1 MNFSNLDGVV
11 CQEIVPDELEILG
24 FSEES
29 EDFPVVVQEL
39 LLRWDSATTKLLLQ
53 ELKEFLVLL
62 WGDWYLRGLKCIIR
76 ACLGV
81 ALRLVEVL

>member
-1 MNFSNLDGVV
+1 MNFSNLDSVV
-11 CQEIVPDELEILG
+11 SQEIVPDELEVLR

-39 LLRWDSATTKLLLQ
+39 LLRWDSATSKLLLQ

-62 WGDWYLRGLKCIIR
+62 WGDRYLRGYECVIR
-76 ACLGV
+76 ASLGV

>member
-11 CQEIVPDELEILG
+11 SQEIVPDELEVLR

-39 LLRWDSATTKLLLQ
+39 LLRWDSATSKLLLQ

-62 WGDWYLRGLKCIIR
+62 WGDWYLRGFKCVVG
-76 ACLGV
+76 ASLGV

>member
-11 CQEIVPDELEILG
+11 SQEIVPDELEVLG
-24 FSEES
+24 SSEES

-62 WGDWYLRGLKCIIR
+62 WGDWYLRGFKCVIR